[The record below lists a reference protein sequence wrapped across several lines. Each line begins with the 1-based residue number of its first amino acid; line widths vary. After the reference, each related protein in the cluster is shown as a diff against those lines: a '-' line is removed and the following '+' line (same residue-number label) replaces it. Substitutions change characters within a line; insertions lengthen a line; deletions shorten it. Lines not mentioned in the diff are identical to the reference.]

1 MRTYLRVQ
9 SLWELEENGS
19 NPGPLSENP
28 TVAQLRFHSEE
39 VAKEGK
45 TFVIIHTTT
54 HNVFIKIL
62 DLETTK
68 EAWDKLKKEF
78 QGSERTSRMK
88 VQNLKRE
95 FETIKIKESETVNEF
110 SDRLYKVVTQI
121 RLLGEELKDQRVVE
135 KICLL

>member
-1 MRTYLRVQ
+1 MRVQ